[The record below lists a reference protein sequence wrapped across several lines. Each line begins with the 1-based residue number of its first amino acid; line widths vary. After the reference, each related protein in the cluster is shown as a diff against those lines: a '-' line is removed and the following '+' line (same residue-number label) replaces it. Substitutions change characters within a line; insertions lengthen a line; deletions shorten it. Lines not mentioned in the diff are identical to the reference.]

1 MEFFTE
7 LEQIILKFIQNQKR
21 SQITK
26 AVSRKK
32 QRWTVTLPDFRLC
45 YKTTVIKTP
54 WCWQK
59 NSHRDQWNRI
69 ESPDINPYTYG
80 QLICDKRG
88 KDIQWGKDC
97 LFNKWYWKNWA
108 ATCKKMKIEHFLTT
122 YKKLNS
128 KWIKDINIR
137 SETIKV
143 L

>member
-1 MEFFTE
+1 MERYPWTGRINTVKMSVLPQAIYRFKMILNIPVEFFTE

-59 NSHRDQWNRI
+59 TAT
-69 ESPDINPYTYG
+69 EINGT
-80 QLICDKRG
+80 
-88 KDIQWGKDC
+88 
-97 LFNKWYWKNWA
+97 
-108 ATCKKMKIEHFLTT
+108 E
-122 YKKLNS
+122 
-128 KWIKDINIR
+128 
-137 SETIKV
+137 
-143 L
+143 